1 MNDRSRTHEASI
13 PKEFKM
19 KKFLVTYLAPASV
32 IDDWKKT
39 EPKHRKEAEEKMQAD
54 WKKWMGDHIKMFADK
69 GAGVGKTKRVTSKG
83 TADARNDIML
93 YAIVDAESHE
103 AAAKTFEGHPHLQIP
118 QASIEVMEINPLP
131 GM

>member
-1 MNDRSRTHEASI
+1 
-13 PKEFKM
+13 M

-39 EPKHRKEAEEKMQAD
+39 APEKRKAAEEKMQGE
-54 WKKWMGDHIKMFADK
+54 WTTWMSDHTKMFVDK
-69 GAGVGKTKRVTSKG
+69 GAGVGKTKCVTTQGVSD
-83 TADARNDIML
+83 TRNDIML
-93 YAIVDAESHE
+93 YAIVEAPSHE

-118 QASIEVMEINPLP
+118 QSSIDVMEIHPLS